1 MSSSS
6 ACSSDSGGS
15 SPRSSLAGVYT
26 PLAEPVDVARF
37 TPVRPA
43 EYPPDK
49 EATWTLPPELMS
61 FVLMHNALRAEVTKF
76 ESLLFKLGSRPL
88 EEWEVDA
95 VKVRRRPRHPPRKT
109 WERRTRRLP
118 APFAFP
124 FFSLAC
130 LIISCLGVPNRERFH
145 PSHIIRRG

>member
-49 EATWTLPPELMS
+49 EAQWTLPPELMS

-95 VKVRRRPRHPPRKT
+95 VKVRRRPRQPPAENVGKADASTSR
-109 WERRTRRLP
+109 
-118 APFAFP
+118 AFCFSF
-124 FFSLAC
+124 FFS
-130 LIISCLGVPNRERFH
+130 P
-145 PSHIIRRG
+145 

>member
-26 PLAEPVDVARF
+26 PLAEPVDIARF

-95 VKVRRRPRHPPRKT
+95 VKVRRRPRHPPR
-109 WERRTRRLP
+109 LLL
-118 APFAFP
+118 FL

-130 LIISCLGVPNRERFH
+130 LMSCLGVPNRERFH
-145 PSHIIRRG
+145 PSHIITRG